1 MTLGRDLAAVLVG
14 GVLGTGLRLAID
26 TAVPHS
32 GTAFPLS
39 TLVINTVG
47 ALALGVLVARLWPVA
62 PSWLRAGLGAGLLG
76 SFTTFSAFAVSL
88 VSLTTAGEWM
98 PALGYLALTL
108 VLGLGAAWLG
118 LSLGRRGPG
127 TVSPGSSS
135 PDADE

>member
-14 GVLGTGLRLAID
+14 GVVGTGLRLAID
-26 TAVPHS
+26 TAVPHTDS
-32 GTAFPLS
+32 SFPLS
-39 TLVINTVG
+39 TLVINTAG
-47 ALALGVLVARLWPVA
+47 AFALATLVARLWPTA
-62 PSWLRAGLGAGLLG
+62 PSWLKAGLGAGLLG

-88 VSLTTAGEWM
+88 VSLTQAGAGM

-118 LSLGRRGPG
+118 LALGRP
-127 TVSPGSSS
+127 TPVA